1 MKTRGF
7 TLIELLIVVAII
19 AILAAIAVPNFLE
32 AQTRSKIS
40 RCKADMRSAVTGIEG
55 YAVDNNKYPPMGD
68 RSPAITDPN
77 KTQAHVRLPSYL
89 TTPVA
94 YITSLFNDPFV
105 EKVSDPDAPVP
116 AIYPPDVSKR
126 YVYYECVS
134 NQAAYPTTWGGVLP
148 QWLGAWMLYGY
159 GPDKKAFQGA
169 NATLMPYDTTNGTV
183 SAGNIVRCQKNVDGT
198 PVHPTTGTYLWP

>member
-1 MKTRGF
+1 MKTRAF

-40 RCKADMRSAVTGIEG
+40 RSKADMRSAVTGLES

-68 RSPAITDPN
+68 RSSTITDAN
-77 KTQAHVRLPSYL
+77 FTQAHARLPSYL
-89 TTPVA
+89 TTPIA
-94 YITSLFNDPFV
+94 YLTSLFIDPFV
-105 EKVSDPDAPVP
+105 EKVADPDAPVP
-116 AIYPPDVSKR
+116 AIYPPDISKR
-126 YVYYECVS
+126 YVYYECVA

-159 GPDKKAFQGA
+159 GPDKKAFNGPR
-169 NATLMPYDTTNGTV
+169 ATLLPYDPTNGTI
-183 SAGNIVRCQKNVDGT
+183 SQGNLVRCQKNVDGT
-198 PVHPTTGTYLWP
+198 PVHPTTGTYFWP